1 MSSGVIM
8 ANIWK
13 QFESLLDK
21 PATQIATIKETD
33 DTTSKV
39 ELLSGDSLRV
49 IGVGAIDSKVYIK
62 DGEIIQQAGSL
73 VQHDMVLY

>member
-1 MSSGVIM
+1 M

-33 DTTSKV
+33 GSVSKV

-49 IGVGAIDSKVYIK
+49 IGTGTLESKVYIK
-62 DGEIIQQAGSL
+62 DGEIIQQAGAL
-73 VQHDMVLY
+73 TQHNMTLY